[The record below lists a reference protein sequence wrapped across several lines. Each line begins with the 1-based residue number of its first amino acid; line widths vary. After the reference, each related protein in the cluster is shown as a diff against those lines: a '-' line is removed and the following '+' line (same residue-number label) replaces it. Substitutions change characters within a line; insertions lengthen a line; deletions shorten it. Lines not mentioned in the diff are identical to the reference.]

1 MTDPIPS
8 AFRTS
13 ASFRGGSGAA
23 LRFAL
28 KAAAIDP
35 AQLADRASRLARLEL
50 PIRLELHT
58 FGARDLDDPDGRRRA
73 EAAVRALAE
82 AHPPTQLVAH
92 VPYQDVADV
101 TIRDFDTDQV
111 RRTIDFA
118 GGVGAE
124 AVVVHRYW
132 GLVFGDAPPRTTRE
146 EAVAGFASVMRDL
159 ALDARS
165 AGVRLWVENVGHY
178 SLLPRDGRH
187 YLAGPLDHFF
197 PWEIAA
203 FRGTLT
209 SEGLND
215 TVDVFVDVAHAT
227 LSANLFNRVR
237 GCAAGRADPR
247 AVWIT
252 DDDLDRAERLHPF
265 DWVDGAMPWLHVSDS
280 RLLTEAELADPGLP
294 AATMT
299 EAVCAEGWEVGTGTL
314 PWPRLAERLTSPG
327 RDWGVDLPGAA
338 PGVRPE
344 PPTLLLEV
352 EPGQGDSHVENGAQ
366 ERSLVHLAEALEESR
381 TAG

>member
-1 MTDPIPS
+1 M
-8 AFRTS
+8 
-13 ASFRGGSGAA
+13 
-23 LRFAL
+23 RFAL

-35 AQLADRASRLARLEL
+35 AQLADRARRMARLEL

-58 FGARDLDDPDGRRRA
+58 FGSRDLDDPDGRRRA
-73 EAAVRALAE
+73 EAAVRTLAA
-82 AHPPTQLVAH
+82 AHPLTQLVVH
-92 VPYQDVADV
+92 VPYQGVADV
-101 TIRDFDTDQV
+101 TVRDFDADQV

-118 GGVGAE
+118 GAVGAE

-146 EAVAGFASVMRDL
+146 EAVAGFALAIRDL
-159 ALDARS
+159 ALDARA
-165 AGVRLWVENVGHY
+165 AGVRLWVENIGHY

-203 FRGTLT
+203 FRGALT

-227 LSANLFNRVR
+227 LSANLFNRIR
-237 GCAAGRADPR
+237 ACAAGRADPR

-252 DDDLDRAERLHPF
+252 DDDLDRVARLHPF
-265 DWVDGAMPWLHVSDS
+265 DWVDGAMPWLHLSDS

-299 EAVCAEGWEVGTGTL
+299 EAVCAEGWEIDSGNL
-314 PWPRLAERLTSPG
+314 PWPRLAERLAAPG

-352 EPGQGDSHVENGAQ
+352 EPGPGDSHVENGAQ
-366 ERSLVHLAEALEESR
+366 ERSLVHLAEALVGARS
-381 TAG
+381 AGGGAGMETPGEPG